1 MLESAEIHVSNKIKG
16 IFLRSF
22 KTLGNVYAIVDTLD
36 LLAVEMIM
44 PFQIALL
51 LFLIM
56 VKVLFIFYLFTYRF

>member
-1 MLESAEIHVSNKIKG
+1 MQL
-16 IFLRSF
+16 
-22 KTLGNVYAIVDTLD
+22 DTLD

-56 VKVLFIFYLFTYRF
+56 VKVLFIVYLFTYRSFLFSDTIHLVALCRVTRPGKGVMQG